1 MKDSILKLRVTEEE
15 VNKFKDLC
23 EAKGKGMSAVLRSF
37 ISAYTNSDNLI
48 LLNVDKE
55 TLNGSRELCKNKKM
69 KFDELIKSLLQKE
82 IKKL

>member
-15 VNKFKDLC
+15 VEKFKDVC
-23 EAKGKGMSAVLRSF
+23 ESKGKGMSEVLRTF
-37 ISAYTNSDNLI
+37 ISSYSNSDNLI

-69 KFDELIKSLLQKE
+69 KFDELIKNLLQKE
-82 IKKL
+82 IKR

>member
-15 VNKFKDLC
+15 VNKFKEVC
-23 EAKGKGMSAVLRSF
+23 ESKGKGMSEVLRSF
-37 ISAYTNSDNLI
+37 INSYSNSENLI
-48 LLNVDKE
+48 LLDVDKE

-69 KFDELIKSLLQKE
+69 KFNELIKSLLQKE